1 MRSGS
6 FGEVYRAFE
15 RRFLR
20 DFTESLWFWEVIGI
34 EEVLCGVIQVH
45 IGM

>member
-6 FGEVYRAFE
+6 VGEVYRAFE
-15 RRFLR
+15 RRLLR
-20 DFTESLWFWEVIGI
+20 GFIESLWFWEVTGI
-34 EEVLCGVIQVH
+34 EEVLCGVIQVY